1 MKIGSVLVIVL
12 GLSMVSQGFAL
23 GGQKSGA
30 IDSFEKNTIEKPQE
44 KQIIKSK
51 LSARKYPNITVKK
64 GIPVQWEI
72 EAEKGS
78 LTGCNYRMILRD
90 FGLGVELGYGTNVI
104 EFTPEKAG
112 NFQYTCWMGMITGN
126 IKVEE

>member
-1 MKIGSVLVIVL
+1 MLN
-12 GLSMVSQGFAL
+12 Q
-23 GGQKSGA
+23 
-30 IDSFEKNTIEKPQE
+30 FEKKVLEVNND

-51 LSARKYPNITVKK
+51 LSAGKYPNITVKK

-72 EAEKGS
+72 EADENS
-78 LTGCNYRMILRD
+78 LTGCNYRMILKD
-90 FGLGVELGYGTNVI
+90 FKLGVELGYGTNVI

-112 NFQYTCWMGMITGN
+112 NFQYSCWMGMITGT